1 MNSLL
6 ESLKTLSPAKLATMA
21 GTGIILLGFF
31 IFLAT
36 RSATPNMAPLYSG
49 LSMDDGAQ
57 IIKELESTGVPYQ
70 LQAGGSQILVP
81 ADDVLRLRMTMA
93 QEGLPSNGNVIG
105 YEIFDRSDKLGTS
118 SFVHNVNMLR
128 ALEGELARTI
138 GSFRTVDNARVHL
151 VLPKRELFT
160 RERQQPSASVVLKM
174 RGGNELTKQE
184 VAAIR
189 HLVASS
195 VPELKPT
202 QVTLVDDKGNL
213 LARGGDEEEVGMAAN
228 MATEFRI
235 NYERSARDTIEK
247 LLSNVVGAGRA
258 RAEVTADID
267 FDRVV
272 TNRETFDP
280 EGQVARS
287 VQNSEET
294 ENSKERDMQD
304 NVSVANQLP
313 SAVPEQAM
321 TGSESNRHKTD
332 EVVNY
337 EISKE
342 VVNHIKESGS
352 VKRLSVAVLVDGNYS
367 TDEQGEQVYA
377 PRSQEELGKIEAL
390 VRSAVGYDESR
401 GDVIEVVNMQF
412 SDRPDVEVADGP
424 LAWIK
429 DELEGIIQT
438 LVIGIVAILALLL
451 IVRPIVNRII
461 EISAE
466 AGRREEEEAEM
477 EAQLALSGPDMAA
490 LTDQRGGA
498 GGFGGFGDD
507 EEMVNIDR
515 IQGKVRSAT
524 IKRVQ
529 DILLNHPDEAM
540 STLRGWINERHTS

>member
-6 ESLKTLSPAKLATMA
+6 ESLKTINPAKLAIMA
-21 GTGIILLGFF
+21 GTAVLLLGFF
-31 IFLAT
+31 LFLAT
-36 RSATPNMAPLYSG
+36 RSPTPNMAPLFSG
-49 LSMDDGAQ
+49 LSMEDGAQ
-57 IIKELESTGVPYQ
+57 IIKELETSGVPYQ

-81 ADDVLRLRMTMA
+81 SDQVLRLRMNMA
-93 QEGLPSNGNVIG
+93 QEGLPSSGNVVG

-160 RERQQPSASVVLKM
+160 RERQQPSASVVLTM
-174 RGGNELTKQE
+174 RGGNELSKQE

-202 QVTLVDDKGNL
+202 QVTLVDNKGNL
-213 LARGGDEEEVGMAAN
+213 LARGGDEEEVGATAT
-228 MATEFRI
+228 MATEFRV

-247 LLSNVVGAGRA
+247 LLANIVGAGRA

-272 TNRETFDP
+272 TNKETFDP
-280 EGQVARS
+280 DGQVARS

-294 ENSKERDMQD
+294 ENSRERDMQD

-313 SAVPEQAM
+313 DAVPNQAM
-321 TGSESNRHKTD
+321 SGSESNRSKSD
-332 EVVNY
+332 EVINY

-352 VKRLSVAVLVDGNYS
+352 VKRLSVAVLVDGVYS
-367 TDEQGEQVYA
+367 TNPEGQQVYA
-377 PRSQEELGKIEAL
+377 PRSQEELDKIAAL

-401 GDVIEVVNMQF
+401 GDIIEVVNMQF
-412 SDRPDVEVADGP
+412 SDKPVVEELAGP
-424 LAWIK
+424 FAWLK
-429 DELEGIIQT
+429 EELEGIIQT

-466 AGRREEEEAEM
+466 AGKREIEEAEM
-477 EAQLALSGPDMAA
+477 EQQLALMGPDMAA
-490 LTDQRGGA
+490 LTDQRGIM
-498 GGFGGFGDD
+498 GDE

-515 IQGKVRSAT
+515 IHGKVRSAT

-529 DILLNHPDEAM
+529 DILANHPEEAM
-540 STLRGWINERHTS
+540 NTLRGWINERHNS